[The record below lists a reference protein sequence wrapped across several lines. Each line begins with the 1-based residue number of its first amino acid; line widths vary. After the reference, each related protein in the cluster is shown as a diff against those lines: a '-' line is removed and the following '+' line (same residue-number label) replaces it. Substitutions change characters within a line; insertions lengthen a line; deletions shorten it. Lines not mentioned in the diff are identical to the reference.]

1 MVQLAEALGV
11 SESTIRRDLDILA
24 KGGQL
29 ERLYGG
35 AMLTPGSRANI
46 TDSGG
51 VEDPFVS
58 ETRADFE
65 LRRRMAAEAA
75 ALVDDG
81 DVVVLDIGSTT
92 PLVARELRGRP
103 VTIITSNLAVLDE
116 VRGDDAVE
124 LVLLGGVLRRNQQSL
139 VGPLAEQV
147 VGQLSADV
155 IFLSCTGVRGGRV
168 LDNMAVEAPIK
179 QALIAASHRIVLLA
193 SEIKFPGS
201 GRCGCA
207 PWTRSTCS
215 SPPPAP
221 RRKKS
226 LRAAK
231 PAERSSSHEAR
242 AFSVA
247 ADSAPPTSGR
257 PCIRDQGSP
266 RVTEVALYDVDEAR
280 LATITTILEQFAVGF
295 TDAPDLRTHTDL
307 ESALEGSR
315 LRVRRHPGRRR
326 RGTLLRRA
334 RRARSQRARPGDH
347 RTRRSRLRAAH
358 RAGDA
363 RHRRDDPQGW
373 RRKPTS

>member
-1 MVQLAEALGV
+1 MFLAQRHERILAALRSGGRSVVQLAEALGV

-35 AMLTPGSRANI
+35 AMLTQGSRANI

-65 LRRRMAAEAA
+65 LRRRMAVEAA
-75 ALVDDG
+75 TLVGDG

-147 VGQLSADV
+147 VGHLSADV
-155 IFLSCTGVRGGRV
+155 MFLSCTGVRGGRV

-179 QALIAASHRIVLLA
+179 HALIAASHRIVLLA
-193 SEIKFPGS
+193 SEVKFPGS
-201 GRCGCA
+201 GA
-207 PWTRSTCS
+207 
-215 SPPPAP
+215 
-221 RRKKS
+221 
-226 LRAAK
+226 LRLCTL
-231 PAERSSSHEAR
+231 
-242 AFSVA
+242 
-247 ADSAPPTSGR
+247 D
-257 PCIRDQGSP
+257 
-266 RVTEVALYDVDEAR
+266 EVDV
-280 LATITTILEQFAVGF
+280 LITTPGTPEEEIAQ
-295 TDAPDLRTHTDL
+295 
-307 ESALEGSR
+307 
-315 LRVRRHPGRRR
+315 RRE
-326 RGTLLRRA
+326 
-334 RRARSQRARPGDH
+334 
-347 RTRRSRLRAAH
+347 
-358 RAGDA
+358 AGGKVIVA
-363 RHRRDDPQGW
+363 
-373 RRKPTS
+373 